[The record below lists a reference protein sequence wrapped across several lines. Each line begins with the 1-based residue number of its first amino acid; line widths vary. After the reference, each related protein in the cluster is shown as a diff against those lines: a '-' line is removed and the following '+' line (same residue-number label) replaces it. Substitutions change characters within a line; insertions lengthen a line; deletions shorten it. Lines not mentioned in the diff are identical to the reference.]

1 MIIMRGIKR
10 LAFID
15 ALKGALIMFVL
26 FHHVL
31 CLTLR
36 IEHPYIYE
44 IFNLTAMPTFFFA
57 SGYLFI
63 DRQID
68 CLQDVCNHLIKIF
81 QRLLLPTISCTL
93 IYLLIHNY
101 ISPSAYC
108 WTIFDIFTDANWQG
122 YWFTPT
128 LFVISFVTIVIRF
141 ISCRVL
147 FIRLNLLILL
157 ISPFVAHFVWRELG
171 PISNIFCIRKMMEYF
186 PFYSLGLLVSNYRG
200 FLSDYVSK
208 KYFWFVILSVCFIY
222 LVYTNQYHIDNY
234 ILFSYVRLIFAFLIF
249 SCFQKSSKYWDSDST
264 FSKSVQYI
272 GQSSL
277 GLYLLHYFFLPR
289 NVHLHL
295 SSIENNIFFQFVI
308 GMSGGIILILLVLG
322 LIKFLH
328 CSRITSIAFLGD
340 STCNYNALISK
351 K

>member
-1 MIIMRGIKR
+1 MNR
-10 LAFID
+10 LTFID

-31 CLTLR
+31 CLSIR
-36 IEHPYIYE
+36 MEHPLIFE
-44 IFNLTAMPTFFFA
+44 VFNLTAMPSFFFV
-57 SGYLFI
+57 SGYLI
-63 DRQID
+63 KDRQID
-68 CLQDVCNHLIKIF
+68 CLQDFLWQLIKF
-81 QRLLLPTISCTL
+81 LKRLLLPTLSCAIL
-93 IYLLIHNY
+93 YLLIHNF
-101 ISPSAYC
+101 ISSSAYY

-208 KYFWFVILSVCFIY
+208 KYFWFVILSFFVIY
-222 LVYTNQYHIDNY
+222 LVYINQYHIDNY

-289 NVHLHL
+289 NVHFQFAFT
-295 SSIENNIFFQFVI
+295 ENNIFWQIAI
-308 GMSGGIILILLVLG
+308 GMTGGMILILLVLG
-322 LIKFLH
+322 LVKVLH

-340 STCNYNALISK
+340 STCNHNALISRK
-351 K
+351 